1 MDTIDDY
8 SLLRTS
14 DKNDE
19 IRSSGNDDVTFQLES
34 QTFENITL
42 DATENP
48 DKKTSI
54 TAKRKTLNESNDNE
68 SAIIRK
74 KVSLTSQNKIST
86 KRIIYYQ
93 YQNVQ
98 NANPVFNRTIQ

>member
-8 SLLRTS
+8 SLFRKS

-19 IRSSGNDDVTFQLES
+19 IRSSGNDDITLQLES

-48 DKKTSI
+48 IKMTSI
-54 TAKRKTLNESNDNE
+54 SAKRKTLNESNDNE
-68 SAIIRK
+68 SAVIWK
-74 KVSLTSQNKIST
+74 KVSLTSQNKT
-86 KRIIYYQ
+86 
-93 YQNVQ
+93 
-98 NANPVFNRTIQ
+98 

>member
-1 MDTIDDY
+1 MDDSAASKQRNKLDTIDDY

-19 IRSSGNDDVTFQLES
+19 IRSSGNDDVTFQIES

-48 DKKTSI
+48 IKMTSI
-54 TAKRKTLNESNDNE
+54 SAKRKTLNESNDNE
-68 SAIIRK
+68 SAVIWK
-74 KVSLTSQNKIST
+74 KVSLTSQNKT
-86 KRIIYYQ
+86 
-93 YQNVQ
+93 
-98 NANPVFNRTIQ
+98 